1 MIGLIIAKS
10 GINTMPNSKPSALP
24 RRQWLATAALLAITG
39 FQRTALAQATTVQ
52 VWKDPNCG
60 CCHLWVEHL
69 QANGF
74 KVEVRDVGNTAA
86 RKRLGMP
93 EQLGSCHTATVGG
106 YVIEGHVPAADIHR
120 LLKER
125 PVALGLSVPGMP
137 IGSPGMDGPEYKGR
151 KDAYDVLLVQKNG
164 SHKSFQHHPG
174 VRRMVRQGSLQ
185 SVSDDPNALPWAT
198 GEVRRIDKAA
208 NKVALHHGEIK
219 NLDMPPMSMV
229 FQVKAPAQMDALQ
242 IGQKVRFRAVQ
253 DKGAYWVL
261 QIEAVG
267 SV

>member
-1 MIGLIIAKS
+1 MKNAQP
-10 GINTMPNSKPSALP
+10 TTLP
-24 RRQWLATAALLAITG
+24 RRHWLAAAAVLALTG
-39 FQRTALAQATTVQ
+39 FERTALAQATTVQ

-60 CCHLWVEHL
+60 CCQLWVEHL
-69 QANGF
+69 QASGF

-86 RKRLGMP
+86 RKRMGMP
-93 EQLGSCHTATVGG
+93 EQLGSCHTASVGG

-151 KDAYDVLLVQKNG
+151 KDTYDVLLVQKDG
-164 SHKSFQHHPG
+164 STKSFQHYPG
-174 VRRMVRQGSLQ
+174 LRRMAQRDGLQ
-185 SVSDDPNALPWAT
+185 RVSDDAAALPWAT
-198 GEVRRIDKAA
+198 AEVRRIDKAVG
-208 NKVALHHGEIK
+208 KVALKHGEIK

-229 FQVKAPAQMDALQ
+229 FQVKDPLQLDALQ
-242 IGQKVRFRAVQ
+242 VGQKVRFQAVQ

-261 QIEAVG
+261 KIEAAAL
-267 SV
+267 

>member
-1 MIGLIIAKS
+1 MK
-10 GINTMPNSKPSALP
+10 NTQPTTLP
-24 RRQWLATAALLAITG
+24 RRQWLAVAAALALTG
-39 FQRTALAQATTVQ
+39 FERSAMAQATTVQ

-69 QANGF
+69 QASGF

-93 EQLGSCHTATVGG
+93 EPLGSCHTASVGG
-106 YVIEGHVPAADIHR
+106 YVIEGHVPAADIQR

-151 KDAYDVLLVQKNG
+151 KDAYDVLLVQKDG
-164 SHKSFQHHPG
+164 STKSFQRYPG
-174 VRRMVRQGSLQ
+174 QGRMAQREGLQ
-185 SVSDDPNALPWAT
+185 RVSDSAAALPWAT
-198 GEVRRIDKAA
+198 AEVRRIDKSAR
-208 NKVALHHGEIK
+208 KVALKHGEIK

-229 FQVKAPAQMDALQ
+229 FQVKDPAHLDALQ
-242 IGQKVRFRAVQ
+242 VGQSVRFQAVQ
-253 DKGAYWVL
+253 ENGAYWVVN
-261 QIEAVG
+261 IEAAAL
-267 SV
+267 

>member
-1 MIGLIIAKS
+1 MQ
-10 GINTMPNSKPSALP
+10 
-24 RRQWLATAALLAITG
+24 RRQWLHAAALVGLTAAG
-39 FQRTALAQATTVQ
+39 FHRSALAQATTVQ

-69 QANGF
+69 QATGF

-93 EQLGSCHTATVGG
+93 EKLGSCHTAMVGG
-106 YVIEGHVPAADIHR
+106 YVIEGHVPAAEIHR

-151 KDAYDVLLVQKNG
+151 KDAYDVLLVQKDG
-164 SHKSFQHHPG
+164 SSKSYQRYPG
-174 VRRMVRQGSLQ
+174 QARMAQRGGMQR
-185 SVSDDPNALPWAT
+185 VSDTAAALPWASA
-198 GEVRRIDKAA
+198 EVRRIDKAA
-208 NKVALHHGEIK
+208 GKVSLKHGDIK

-229 FQVKAPAQMDALQ
+229 FQVKDPSQLDALQ
-242 IGQKVRFRAVQ
+242 VGQQVRFQAVQ
-253 DKGAYWVL
+253 EKGAYWVVR
-261 QIEAVG
+261 IEAAAM
-267 SV
+267 

>member
-1 MIGLIIAKS
+1 MQ
-10 GINTMPNSKPSALP
+10 
-24 RRQWLATAALLAITG
+24 RRQWLRAAALLGLAATG
-39 FQRTALAQATTVQ
+39 FHRSAVAQAATVQ

-69 QANGF
+69 QASGF

-93 EQLGSCHTATVGG
+93 EKLGSCHTATVGG

-151 KDAYDVLLVQKNG
+151 KDAFDVLLVQKDG
-164 SHKSFQHHPG
+164 SSKSFQRYPG
-174 VRRMVRQGSLQ
+174 QARMAQRGGVQR
-185 SVSDDPNALPWAT
+185 VSDGATAALPWVTA
-198 GEVRRIDKAA
+198 EVRRIDKSAG
-208 NKVALHHGEIK
+208 KVSLKHAEIP

-229 FQVKAPAQMDALQ
+229 FQVKEPALLDALQ
-242 IGQKVRFRAVQ
+242 IGQKVRFQAVQ
-253 DKGAYWVL
+253 EKGAYWVVKI
-261 QIEAVG
+261 QPDSI
-267 SV
+267 

>member
-1 MIGLIIAKS
+1 MI
-10 GINTMPNSKPSALP
+10 
-24 RRQWLATAALLAITG
+24 RRQWLHAAAALGITAVSG
-39 FQRTALAQATTVQ
+39 FHRTALAQATVVQ

-69 QANGF
+69 QASGF
-74 KVEVRDVGNTAA
+74 NVEVRDVGNTAA

-93 EQLGSCHTATVGG
+93 ENLGSCHTATVGG

-164 SHKSFQHHPG
+164 STKGFQHYPG
-174 VRRMVRQGSLQ
+174 LRRMAQRDGLQ
-185 SVSDDPNALPWAT
+185 RVSDEAAVLPWTSA
-198 GEVRRIDKAA
+198 EVRRIDKATG
-208 NKVALHHGEIK
+208 KVALRHGEIK

-229 FQVKAPAQMDALQ
+229 FQVKDPGQLDALQ
-242 IGQKVRFRAVQ
+242 VGQKVRFQAVQ
-253 DKGAYWVL
+253 DKGAYWVVK
-261 QIEAVG
+261 IEAVAL
-267 SV
+267 

>member
-1 MIGLIIAKS
+1 MQ
-10 GINTMPNSKPSALP
+10 
-24 RRQWLATAALLAITG
+24 RRQWLRAAALVGLSAAG
-39 FQRTALAQATTVQ
+39 FQRSALAQATTVQ

-69 QANGF
+69 QASGF

-151 KDAYDVLLVQKNG
+151 KDAYDVLLVQKDG
-164 SHKSFQHHPG
+164 SSKSFQRYPG
-174 VRRMVRQGSLQ
+174 QARMAQRGGMQR
-185 SVSDDPNALPWAT
+185 VSDTAAALPWAT
-198 GEVRRIDKAA
+198 AEVRRIDKAA
-208 NKVALHHGEIK
+208 GKVSLKHGDIK

-229 FQVKAPAQMDALQ
+229 FQVKDPSQLDALQ
-242 IGQKVRFRAVQ
+242 VGQQVRFQAVQ
-253 DKGAYWVL
+253 EKGAYWVVK
-261 QIEAVG
+261 IEA
-267 SV
+267 SAM

>member
-1 MIGLIIAKS
+1 MPHTRL
-10 GINTMPNSKPSALP
+10 NTLP
-24 RRQWLATAALLAITG
+24 RRQWLAAAALLALAG
-39 FQRTALAQATTVQ
+39 FERTAFAQTPAVL

-60 CCHLWVEHL
+60 CCQVWVEHL

-93 EQLGSCHTATVGG
+93 EALGSCHTATVGG
-106 YVIEGHVPAADIHR
+106 YVIEGHVPATDIQR

-164 SHKSFQHHPG
+164 SSKSFQHYPG
-174 VRRMVRQGSLQ
+174 LQRMAQKPGLQ
-185 SVSDDPNALPWAT
+185 RVSDGAAALPWAT
-198 GEVRRIDKAA
+198 ADVRRIDKAA
-208 NKVALHHGEIK
+208 GKVSLRHGEIK

-229 FQVKAPAQMDALQ
+229 FQVKNPAQLDALQ
-242 IGQKVRFRAVQ
+242 VGQKVRFQAVQ
-253 DKGAYWVL
+253 EKGAYWVVN
-261 QIEAVG
+261 IEAAAM
-267 SV
+267 

>member
-1 MIGLIIAKS
+1 MRNS
-10 GINTMPNSKPSALP
+10 QINALP
-24 RRQWLATAALLAITG
+24 RRHWLAAAAVLAVTG

-93 EQLGSCHTATVGG
+93 EKLGSCHTASVGG

-151 KDAYDVLLVQKNG
+151 KDAFDVLLVQKDG
-164 SHKSFQHHPG
+164 TSKSFQRYPG
-174 VRRMVRQGSLQ
+174 QGRL
-185 SVSDDPNALPWAT
+185 
-198 GEVRRIDKAA
+198 
-208 NKVALHHGEIK
+208 
-219 NLDMPPMSMV
+219 
-229 FQVKAPAQMDALQ
+229 AQL
-242 IGQKVRFRAVQ
+242 
-253 DKGAYWVL
+253 
-261 QIEAVG
+261 
-267 SV
+267 